1 VSRKTAATMTRLM
14 EIVVTGGT
22 GVGASIP
29 GVSVA
34 GKTGTAE
41 VDVEGKR
48 MNHAW
53 FVAFAPSGDPEL
65 AVAVVSEL
73 GGIGGQVAAPLAR
86 SILQATLPFVR

>member
-1 VSRKTAATMTRLM
+1 MTRLM
-14 EIVVTGGT
+14 EDVVEGGT
-22 GVGASIP
+22 GVAARIA
-29 GVSVA
+29 GVRVA

-53 FVAFAPSGDPEL
+53 FVSFAPAGDPKL

-86 SILQATLPFVR
+86 AILQATLPFAPR